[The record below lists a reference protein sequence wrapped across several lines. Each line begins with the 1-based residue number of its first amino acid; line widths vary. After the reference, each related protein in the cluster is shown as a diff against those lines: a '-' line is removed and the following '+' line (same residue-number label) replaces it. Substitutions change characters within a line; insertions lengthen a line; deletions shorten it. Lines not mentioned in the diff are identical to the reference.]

1 MLEKASGSNSA
12 STEFI
17 WMIKAK
23 NAYFQCERKKSTVA
37 LKKKSG
43 IITNA
48 HCDDWRKTVKGSLY
62 Q

>member
-37 LKKKSG
+37 LKKVVLLQMLIAMIDG
-43 IITNA
+43 
-48 HCDDWRKTVKGSLY
+48 RP
-62 Q
+62 